1 MGFSFKGVGPAQ
13 DPDTT
18 MPALLLLQTQI
29 DQRAE
34 AMRRWLHE
42 AAHESPEWVGSTVSN
57 KSTVPMTK
65 EELGALN
72 DALQTVLHEHTTR
85 ADQRHERGD
94 TEGERR
100 VRIYLDTFPLPRD
113 D

>member
-1 MGFSFKGVGPAQ
+1 
-13 DPDTT
+13 
-18 MPALLLLQTQI
+18 
-29 DQRAE
+29 
-34 AMRRWLHE
+34 
-42 AAHESPEWVGSTVSN
+42 
-57 KSTVPMTK
+57 MTK

-72 DALQTVLHEHTTR
+72 DALQTVLHEHTTGAR
-85 ADQRHERGD
+85 ERHEGGQ

>member
-1 MGFSFKGVGPAQ
+1 
-13 DPDTT
+13 
-18 MPALLLLQTQI
+18 
-29 DQRAE
+29 
-34 AMRRWLHE
+34 
-42 AAHESPEWVGSTVSN
+42 
-57 KSTVPMTK
+57 MTK

-72 DALQTVLHEHTTR
+72 DALQTVLHEHTTGAPAR
-85 ADQRHERGD
+85 ERHEGGQ

>member
-1 MGFSFKGVGPAQ
+1 MAARGRARDPGEDRLLGQHQVHPA
-13 DPDTT
+13 DT
-18 MPALLLLQTQI
+18 P
-29 DQRAE
+29 
-34 AMRRWLHE
+34 HE
-42 AAHESPEWVGSTVSN
+42 
-57 KSTVPMTK
+57 
-65 EELGALN
+65 LN
-72 DALQTVLHEHTTR
+72 DAVQTVLHEHTTR